1 MTTSKR
7 RRIPTRREL
16 DIWRG
21 HIETYD
27 ILRNRVETRLHRDSQ
42 LSTGDYRVLLALSE
56 AEDHTLRSSTLA
68 AHIEWERSR
77 LSGHLGRMEKR
88 GLVRR
93 EPCAEDARGSQVV
106 LTEEGARA
114 FRAST
119 VPHLQA
125 IKEIFVDAFTDE
137 QLDVLGEATT
147 ALRAHLGLPPV
158 TPVGGSLK
166 SESRTGES

>member
-7 RRIPTRREL
+7 RSMPTRREL

-21 HIETYD
+21 YIETYD
-27 ILRNRVETRLHRDSQ
+27 ILRTRVGARLHQDSE
-42 LSTGDYRVLLALSE
+42 LSNGDYRVLLALSE

-93 EPCAEDARGSQVV
+93 EPCVEDARGSQVV

-147 ALRAHLGLPPV
+147 ALRAHLGLPPIG
-158 TPVGGSLK
+158 GGSPRPENRT
-166 SESRTGES
+166 SEA